1 MNIKQS
7 TNYNKINTVLSTSRI
22 VITDKHIE
30 VYDSE
35 GKLRVRMN
43 KD

>member
-7 TNYNKINTVLSTSRI
+7 TNYNKHNTVLSISRI
-22 VITDKHIE
+22 VITDKHFE